1 MYSAA
6 ADSSIQRGKGISPDV
21 LLAAA
26 RRLDNLV
33 ALASVTKDPVEIRD
47 LIAQGR
53 EIMSTMQ
60 AILQEKGVRTPEQRD
75 ALGIFRRAEDYFRKS
90 MLKQ

>member
-1 MYSAA
+1 M
-6 ADSSIQRGKGISPDV
+6 SPDV
-21 LLAAA
+21 LLAGA
-26 RRLDNLV
+26 RRLDDLV

-53 EIMSTMQ
+53 EIIRTMQ
-60 AILQEKGVRTPEQRD
+60 VALQEKGIRTPEQRN